1 MELSDYIH
9 NFFYLQPIH
18 TTSRQI
24 LYEKNHCIVHS
35 VFESVFYSKEQPEE
49 HVLMMIM
56 MMMLRTII
64 IMYLFLFSSLRAAR
78 RACIADG
85 SCPEFTGFNPD
96 LHAEPTQ
103 CVDGIA
109 NGYPC
114 RNINLS
120 SFRNFVDLG
129 SVR

>member
-1 MELSDYIH
+1 MTIFIIFFICNQSIQLQDKYFMKKIIALS
-9 NFFYLQPIH
+9 
-18 TTSRQI
+18 I
-24 LYEKNHCIVHS
+24 L